1 MSAGQFGDI
10 ASDRRCLNLT
20 LFIPGITVS
29 IIVSVRWL
37 GPTEGRCHKPAC
49 VYRKTSKV
57 IGNEKAKTQRE
68 IKVFRKSLCGPLRRY
83 KLQRALKLC
92 FEANFRFF
100 DRVGVRPWVGT
111 VDMKRKSV
119 AVGLNQACTTG
130 PLPLMFSES
139 KKESV

>member
-1 MSAGQFGDI
+1 
-10 ASDRRCLNLT
+10 
-20 LFIPGITVS
+20 
-29 IIVSVRWL
+29 VRWL
-37 GPTEGRCHKPAC
+37 EPTEGRCHNSAFAYKN
-49 VYRKTSKV
+49 TSKV
-57 IGNEKAKTQRE
+57 KSKIKAKQQRD

-92 FEANFRFF
+92 FEANCRFF

-119 AVGLNQACTTG
+119 AVGVNQACTTG

-139 KKESV
+139 KKETV